1 MNRRQ
6 QGAGVW
12 EEETSA
18 TKEKSLR
25 VKERG
30 AGLRTRNRFNM
41 VAVQT
46 SKEQNDEG

>member
-1 MNRRQ
+1 MGRGDKCHKR
-6 QGAGVW
+6 
-12 EEETSA
+12 
-18 TKEKSLR
+18 EKPEGE
-25 VKERG
+25 ERG